1 MNENNNSATP
11 DVAANA
17 SQQPTQQQ
25 TPPAAPAAQQP
36 QQTYSAPAAPVTPQ
50 PRQIYNAPAAAA
62 QPATAN
68 TYNSYVTQTQQTT
81 PASSTASTYPYQ
93 SAATSQY
100 GATQTTSSYGTSQYG
115 QPAKKSGGVGK
126 IALVAICVILSFVA
140 GMLGSLINLGGS
152 AEPVPIEV
160 VNYADNPWTYVADQV
175 LESTVTIY
183 AMNQE
188 YMWTG
193 SGVIISEDGY
203 ILTNHHVGGDP
214 TIVDMVAYIYG
225 DSTEYSATLIASD
238 SHNDIALI
246 KINASD
252 LKPVRFGNS
261 ETVKVGD
268 RAAAVGNPGGV
279 NPDTF
284 SEGIISNILN
294 DSPYEIYA
302 PDCFQMT
309 VSITGGNSGGGLFN
323 YRGELIG
330 LSCAGYAPYDMENV
344 AFALRIYQAID
355 VVRYALGDDYISDDT
370 TIDATVKA
378 YDKSAAKSLGL
389 NGEGVYI
396 DKVDDYGAAFFA
408 GLKANDKIISI
419 NNVTIR
425 TEADFNSAI
434 GKGDVGTYVKVQIER
449 DGQQY
454 IYNIQLARAFA

>member
-11 DVAANA
+11 NVAAGT

-25 TPPAAPAAQQP
+25 TPPAAPVAPQP
-36 QQTYSAPAAPVTPQ
+36 QQTYYAAPSAPA
-50 PRQIYNAPAAAA
+50 
-62 QPATAN
+62 QPAAN
-68 TYNSYVTQTQQTT
+68 TYNTYATQTQQT
-81 PASSTASTYPYQ
+81 PAASSTASAYPYQ
-93 SAATSQY
+93 SGAASQY
-100 GATQTTSSYGTSQYG
+100 GTTQTTSPYGTSQYN
-115 QPAKKSGGVGK
+115 QPAKKSSGGGK

-152 AEPVPIEV
+152 SAEPMPMEV
-160 VNYADNPWTYVADQV
+160 VNYSENPWTVVADQV

-214 TIVDMVAYIYG
+214 SIVAMVVYLYGSRYG
-225 DSTEYSATLIASD
+225 DNSEYEATLIASD
-238 SHNDIALI
+238 SHNDVALI
-246 KINASD
+246 KINVSG

-268 RAAAVGNPGGV
+268 RAVAVGNPGGV

-284 SEGIISNILN
+284 SEGIISNIIN

-330 LSCAGYAPYDMENV
+330 LSCAGYSPSDMENI
-344 AFALRIYQAID
+344 AFALRIFQAID
-355 VVRYALGDDYISDDT
+355 VVRYALGDDYIIDDS
-370 TIDATVKA
+370 TIDAAVKA
-378 YDKSAAKSLGL
+378 YDKSTAKSLGL

-396 DKVDDYGAAFFA
+396 DKIDDYGAAFFA
-408 GLKANDKIISI
+408 GLKVNDKIISI
-419 NNVTIR
+419 NNISIR

-434 GKGDVGTYVKVQIER
+434 SKGEVGSSAKLVIER
-449 DGQQY
+449 NGQQY
-454 IYNIQLARAFA
+454 IYTIQLARAFA